1 MAELNFEIRKPTPT
15 IALVKMEGAIDSQT
29 VIEFQQKFE
38 QLQHESYKYFILDMG
53 GIKYV
58 NSAGLGTLVTI
69 ADTLGEQQGGIVLTQ
84 LQAKVKVVFDMLHLN
99 SFFKVFSNEQEAL
112 KYMET
117 LEMKR
122 KGGGKTG
129 RYQAAQDR
137 SSMEMAAM
145 KDAYPESS
153 AVRTVSLKAN
163 STTAIPAETSKI
175 SANAAASNER
185 LLATSHEKAQES
197 MKIEDL
203 NELKEILSFFFR
215 RVHLDND
222 EIQQVQDVLME
233 IGRLVL
239 GKLQNN
245 QSLLYNT
252 EITPDSLEI
261 KLKLMGRK
269 K

>member
-38 QLQHESYKYFILDMG
+38 QLQHESCKYYILDMA

-129 RYQAAQDR
+129 RYQMAQDR

-145 KDAYPESS
+145 KDAYPESGS
-153 AVRTVSLKAN
+153 VKTVSRTSN
-163 STTAIPAETSKI
+163 TTAIPAETSKI
-175 SANAAASNER
+175 HAP
-185 LLATSHEKAQES
+185 LAVPYEKTPEG

-203 NELKEILSFFFR
+203 NEVKELLTFFFK

-233 IGRLVL
+233 IARLIL
-239 GKLQNN
+239 GKLQGG
-245 QSLLYNT
+245 QSLFYNT
-252 EITPDSLEI
+252 DITPDSMEI
-261 KLKLMGRK
+261 KLKLTGRK

>member
-1 MAELNFEIRKPTPT
+1 MAELNFEIRKPTPS

-38 QLQHESYKYFILDMG
+38 QLQHETYKYFILDMG

-84 LQAKVKVVFDMLHLN
+84 LQPKVKVVFDMLHLN

-122 KGGGKTG
+122 KSPGKTG
-129 RYQAAQDR
+129 RYPASQDR
-137 SSMEMAAM
+137 SSMEISAA
-145 KDAYPESS
+145 KEGYSESTMT
-153 AVRTVSLKAN
+153 RTSSIKASN
-163 STTAIPAETSKI
+163 TMSMPVETSRT
-175 SANAAASNER
+175 SAPS
-185 LLATSHEKAQES
+185 SVSYEKAKES

-203 NELKEILSFFFR
+203 NDVKEILSLFFK
-215 RVHLDND
+215 RVSMDND

-233 IGRLVL
+233 IGRLVI

-245 QSLLYNT
+245 QSLCYDM
-252 EITPDSLEI
+252 EIRPEFMEMKIRLE
-261 KLKLMGRK
+261 GRK